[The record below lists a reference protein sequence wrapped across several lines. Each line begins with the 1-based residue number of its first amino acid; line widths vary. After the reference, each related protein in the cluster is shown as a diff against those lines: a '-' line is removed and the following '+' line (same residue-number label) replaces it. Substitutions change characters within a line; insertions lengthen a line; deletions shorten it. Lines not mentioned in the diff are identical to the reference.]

1 MRADSPAALGSNLA
15 SLSRAISTFLPTC
28 QLIPGI
34 TSTYPAFNRSLLI
47 EQPTAWQAIHSNM
60 ALDISPTS
68 VVSALPLLFGLT
80 GTSIGIY
87 SFVSPYDA
95 IRLFGLQNTS
105 SKKATAK
112 SEAFQKSLIY
122 TSGLRNIGTGL
133 STLGLFAFW
142 QFSPICQV
150 SPLAAAITKKCMG
163 ICLMFGTLVGV
174 GDAVLVRQFA
184 NKEFIQGEAE
194 DKATK
199 ASISHGVSAV
209 LILATGLFLY
219 LD

>member
-1 MRADSPAALGSNLA
+1 
-15 SLSRAISTFLPTC
+15 
-28 QLIPGI
+28 
-34 TSTYPAFNRSLLI
+34 
-47 EQPTAWQAIHSNM
+47 M
-60 ALDISPTS
+60 ALNISPTA

-87 SFVSPYDA
+87 SFVSPFDA
-95 IRLFGLQNTS
+95 IRLFGLQNQS
-105 SKKATAK
+105 SKKTSSTQ

-122 TSGLRNIGTGL
+122 ASGLRNISTGL

-163 ICLMFGTLVGV
+163 ICFMFGTLVGV

-184 NKEFIQGEAE
+184 NKEFIKGEAK
-194 DKATK
+194 DKATQT
-199 ASISHGVSAV
+199 SIGHGVSAV

>member
-1 MRADSPAALGSNLA
+1 M
-15 SLSRAISTFLPTC
+15 T
-28 QLIPGI
+28 
-34 TSTYPAFNRSLLI
+34 
-47 EQPTAWQAIHSNM
+47 
-60 ALDISPTS
+60 LDISPTA

-95 IRLFGLQNTS
+95 VRLFGLQNTS
-105 SKKATAK
+105 SKKTTPK

-122 TSGLRNIGTGL
+122 ASGLRNIGTGL

-163 ICLMFGTLVGV
+163 IFFMFGTLVGV

-199 ASISHGVSAV
+199 ASISHGISAV

>member
-1 MRADSPAALGSNLA
+1 
-15 SLSRAISTFLPTC
+15 
-28 QLIPGI
+28 
-34 TSTYPAFNRSLLI
+34 
-47 EQPTAWQAIHSNM
+47 M
-60 ALDISPTS
+60 ALDISPTA

-95 IRLFGLQNTS
+95 IRLFGLQNPS
-105 SKKATAK
+105 SKKTSSTQ

-122 TSGLRNIGTGL
+122 ATGLRNIGTGL

-163 ICLMFGTLVGV
+163 ICFMFGTLVGV

-184 NKEFIQGEAE
+184 NKEFIKDEAE

-199 ASISHGVSAV
+199 ASVSHGITAV

>member
-1 MRADSPAALGSNLA
+1 
-15 SLSRAISTFLPTC
+15 
-28 QLIPGI
+28 
-34 TSTYPAFNRSLLI
+34 
-47 EQPTAWQAIHSNM
+47 M
-60 ALDISPTS
+60 ALDISPTA
-68 VVSALPLLFGLT
+68 VASALPLLFGLT

-105 SKKATAK
+105 SKKTSSAQ

-122 TSGLRNIGTGL
+122 ATGLRNIGTGL

-163 ICLMFGTLVGV
+163 ICFMFGTLVGV

-184 NKEFIQGEAE
+184 NKEFTKDEAE

-199 ASISHGVSAV
+199 ASISHGITAV